1 MTTARN
7 AACVAA
13 AALAW
18 ALVAASLPGR
28 GLARAPL
35 DTRPQREFDYF
46 ALALQWP
53 GTICAATR
61 HCCANN
67 GCCRSK
73 PLETF
78 TIHGLWPDYEDGTWP
93 SCCRHTSFEMDKILP
108 LKEKLDKYWP
118 SLYCSSSSTCFSGK
132 GPFWAHELGM
142 QLTLVIFPCMW
153 LHIMACAAQ
162 FLASRLIFSGKHGTC
177 SAPVVQDELQYF
189 STALDLY
196 FKYDVMEMLANGG
209 IQISNGKE
217 YALSDV
223 IDAIKHAFGGLPQIV
238 CKKGSVQELRLCFDK
253 DLKPRDC
260 LTTTATNE
268 NVSRKKHCPRN
279 ITLPTYDP
287 LVFANS
293 TGETI
298 TQFDDFEVSASLY
311 TE

>member
-1 MTTARN
+1 MMMARR
-7 AACVAA
+7 AACV
-13 AALAW
+13 LVAW
-18 ALVAASLPGR
+18 ALVAATLPGL
-28 GLARAPL
+28 GVARVPL
-35 DTRPQREFDYF
+35 GRKPQREFDYF

-53 GTICAATR
+53 GTICSSTR
-61 HCCANN
+61 HCCAKN

-78 TIHGLWPDYEDGTWP
+78 TIHGLWPDYDDGTWP
-93 SCCRHTSFEMDKILP
+93 SCCRHTNFEMDKILP

-132 GPFWAHELGM
+132 GPFWAHE
-142 QLTLVIFPCMW
+142 W
-153 LHIMACAAQ
+153 E
-162 FLASRLIFSGKHGTC
+162 KHGTC

-196 FKYDVMEMLANGG
+196 FKYDVMEMLASGG

-223 IDAIKHAFGGLPQIV
+223 IDAIKNAFGGLPQIV
-238 CKKGSVQELRLCFDK
+238 CKKGSIEELRLCFDK

-260 LTTTATNE
+260 LTTSATNQS
-268 NVSRKKHCPRN
+268 VSRKKHCPRN

-293 TGETI
+293 TGGFI

-311 TE
+311 TA